1 MVKEIMARL
10 QVKIPWSRMTETPLK
25 PDAKLVWDEYRH
37 VLKRNNLVDYDG
49 ILKEGYRILS
59 LITPDVHEL
68 YVDEA
73 QDSGL
78 DDWNIYLML
87 PCSRFIVGDPD
98 QSIYAFRGGHPEIL
112 TKFAKAEHVEL
123 ILLEQNYRSD
133 KAICEAANCLI
144 SNNENRVKKNIK
156 PVSTEAGAVDQY
168 QYRDD
173 QEENSMVASAAQQ
186 VFSQGQSVAI
196 LCRTNYQAQ
205 QIRLMLP
212 RSAGDQQ
219 MPMDWNKALLVMSL
233 LVHTNDVLVER
244 YLRLQHSASEVT
256 AIKLKVQAQGSTL
269 TAIAQ
274 NSISALKTG
283 CDKPA
288 DVPKALAFAHVG
300 EESVNMIRDRIA
312 LLPENATLAGLLSDL
327 YSPVEAKEEGN
338 QIFCGTIHSSKGRE
352 WDTVFITGC
361 EEGLLPF
368 GKGEIEEERRL
379 AFVGITR
386 ARHRLVLSSCSFRQR
401 QFGGPVQQSPSR
413 FLTEVVF

>member
-1 MVKEIMARL
+1 M
-10 QVKIPWSRMTETPLK
+10 
-25 PDAKLVWDEYRH
+25 
-37 VLKRNNLVDYDG
+37 NNLVDYDG
-49 ILKEGYRILS
+49 ILREGLRI
-59 LITPDVHEL
+59 ITAGVDLGIEETL
-68 YVDEA
+68 VDET
-73 QDSGL
+73 QDSGA
-78 DDWNIYLML
+78 DDWNIYLAIPGSKFFVADL
-87 PCSRFIVGDPD
+87 D
-98 QSIYAFRGGHPEIL
+98 QSIFSFRGARPQIL
-112 TKFAKAEHVEL
+112 SEFCQQKHVEL

-144 SNNENRVKKNIK
+144 LNNENRVKKNIK

-219 MPMDWNKALLVMSL
+219 MPMDWNKALLVVSL

-269 TAIAQ
+269 AAVAQ
-274 NSISALKTG
+274 SSISALKTG

-300 EESVNMIRDRIA
+300 EEAVNLIRDRIA
-312 LLPENATLAGLLSDL
+312 MLPENATLADLLSDL

-338 QIFCGTIHSSKGRE
+338 QIFCLTIHASKGRE

-368 GKGEIEEERRL
+368 HKAELEEERRL

-386 ARHRLVLSSCSFRQR
+386 ARHRLVLSSCSLRQR
-401 QFGGPVQQSPSR
+401 QFGGPVQQQPSR
-413 FLTEVVF
+413 FLVEVEF